1 LASDQEPNDFRIGMR
16 FESAIALIVAR
27 LGATFRRARPALD
40 DSSKNSV
47 NLKMMIF
54 DCERC

>member
-1 LASDQEPNDFRIGMR
+1 MR
-16 FESAIALIVAR
+16 FESAVALIVAR
-27 LGATFRRARPALD
+27 LGATFWRDRPAPD

-54 DCERC
+54 RRQSLLALAQ